1 MEKMDSRRLEHAS
14 QTLEKGRSAL
24 SSDPKMGLYWIKSA
38 LSLRATTLTKL
49 ESAEAEEAIEELVQE
64 AARLHVLLQIP
75 IDSTQKNDL
84 VILSLSLRNFDLAR
98 QLARIPST
106 VDEYPFTQL
115 LEHLL
120 AKSLGVIDGY
130 HKVQGKVTSAE
141 QYLIDDLTAI
151 AEGKCTNLVST
162 EKFWSLTKKKR
173 YANTIH
179 EHRNFFKP
187 ALASL
192 QGS

>member
-1 MEKMDSRRLEHAS
+1 MPVIDALAAMEKMDSRRLEHAS

-84 VILSLSLRNFDLAR
+84 VILSLCLRNFDLAR

-162 EKFWSLTKKKR
+162 EKFCVF
-173 YANTIH
+173 N
-179 EHRNFFKP
+179 
-187 ALASL
+187 
-192 QGS
+192 